1 MQTTTEQ
8 TKQNGVAASDA
19 QPQPRKPEPK
29 RVLAPAVDVYDSPDG
44 LLVLADVPG
53 VAQPG
58 LSLTFENGSLSLSA
72 ERPADGT
79 VFRRTFAV
87 PEDIDPEA
95 ISAEITH
102 GVLSIRLGRRASA
115 KPRTIA
121 VRGN

>member
-8 TKQNGVAASDA
+8 TKQTTAPTDVA
-19 QPQPRKPEPK
+19 QPRKAEPK
-29 RVLAPAVDVYDSPDG
+29 RVMAPSVDVYDSPDG

-58 LSLTFENGSLSLSA
+58 LSLTFENGSLSLTA
-72 ERPADGT
+72 ERPSDGT
-79 VFRRTFAV
+79 VFKRTFAV

-95 ISAEITH
+95 INAEITH

-115 KPRTIA
+115 KPRTIT
-121 VRGN
+121 VRG

>member
-1 MQTTTEQ
+1 MQTTTEP
-8 TKQNGVAASDA
+8 TKQTSAPQSDTTQA
-19 QPQPRKPEPK
+19 QARKPEPK

-53 VAQPG
+53 VAPQG
-58 LSLTFENGSLSLSA
+58 LTLTFENGSLSLAA
-72 ERPADGT
+72 ERPGDGA
-79 VFRRTFAV
+79 VFKRTFAV

-95 ISAEITH
+95 ISAEVRH

-121 VRGN
+121 VRG

>member
-8 TKQNGVAASDA
+8 TKQNGVAPSEAA
-19 QPQPRKPEPK
+19 QAQPRKAEPK
-29 RVLAPAVDVYDSPDG
+29 RMLAPSVDVYDSPDG

-72 ERPADGT
+72 ERADGA
-79 VFRRTFAV
+79 VFKRTFTV

-102 GVLSIRLGRRASA
+102 GVLTIRLGRRASA

-121 VRGN
+121 VRG

>member
-8 TKQNGVAASDA
+8 TKPNVAPSDA
-19 QPQPRKPEPK
+19 AHTQPRKAEPK
-29 RVLAPAVDVYDSPDG
+29 RMLAPSVDVYDSPNG
-44 LLVLADVPG
+44 LLVIADVPG

-58 LSLTFENGSLSLSA
+58 LSLTFENGSISLSA

-79 VFRRTFAV
+79 VFKRTFSV

-102 GVLSIRLGRRASA
+102 GVLTIRLGRRASA
-115 KPRTIA
+115 RPRTIA
-121 VRGN
+121 VRG

>member
-8 TKQNGVAASDA
+8 TKQNGVAPNDA
-19 QPQPRKPEPK
+19 AQAQPRKAEPK
-29 RVLAPAVDVYDSPDG
+29 RVLAPSVDVYDSPDG

-72 ERPADGT
+72 ERPADGS
-79 VFRRTFAV
+79 VFKRTFTV

-102 GVLSIRLGRRASA
+102 GVLTIRLGRRASA

-121 VRGN
+121 VRG